1 MHGNADNKMVG
12 LKNFANDVIK
22 IDCDFVAFDFSGCGN
37 SDGDYVT
44 LGLNE
49 RDDLDCILAYL
60 SKENQ
65 TSKVVLWG
73 GGQGAVTA
81 LLYEK

>member
-1 MHGNADNKMVG
+1 MVG
-12 LKNFANDVIK
+12 LSNFANDVIK
-22 IDCDFVAFDFSGCGN
+22 VDCDFIAFDFSGCGN
-37 SDGDYVT
+37 SDGDNVT

-60 SKENQ
+60 VKENK